1 MDAAGKDASKKD
13 KSSRKSSSYSSR
25 PGALVWFFRKSRDQ
39 WKDKCKDLK
48 TLLKKFKN
56 RVADLT
62 KSRDKWKLK
71 AEQSAS
77 LIAELNSQLDSIR
90 AENAALREEIA
101 TQKKKK

>member
-1 MDAAGKDASKKD
+1 MDATGKHASKKA
-13 KSSRKSSSYSSR
+13 KSSRKTSSYSSR

-48 TLLKKFKN
+48 TLVKKFKN

-71 AEQSAS
+71 AEQSAIR
-77 LIAELNSQLDSIR
+77 IAELNSQLDSIR
-90 AENAALREEIA
+90 AEITSLREEN
-101 TQKKKK
+101 TTLKKKK

>member
-1 MDAAGKDASKKD
+1 MF
-13 KSSRKSSSYSSR
+13 
-25 PGALVWFFRKSRDQ
+25 WFFRKSRDQ

-71 AEQSAS
+71 AEQSDIR
-77 LIAELNSQLDSIR
+77 IAELNSQLDSIR
-90 AENAALREEIA
+90 EENAAFREEIT
-101 TQKKKK
+101 TQKKRSKLARIAVRS